1 MAEDMSWRHPGRHP
15 GRGLSRDRGRGVRR
29 AGVITVCVAALLV
42 MPACN
47 RNKKRKPPPTPRQ
60 SSQIVVRDTPS
71 ALRGTVGAEASLQ
84 GVEPT
89 LVSGIGFVVNLN
101 GTGGLTMP
109 EQFAAHLEREMGL
122 QGITASN
129 QAGGP
134 GIAGR
139 SPRQLLNDP
148 NTAAVIIQ
156 AAVPPGATKGDTFD
170 VYVRAIN
177 ATSLEGGRLWTT
189 QLRVG
194 PPSAYGDPQAL
205 ILGRASGP
213 IFLNPF
219 AEPGSADG
227 VQRTVGRV
235 LDGGRVGESTML
247 NVVLDNPSHQRA
259 RQIASAINSAFPRGP
274 GDPEQ
279 IARGRD
285 DHLVQVAIPFRYR
298 ERRREFVE
306 LIRHLPIDQSYP
318 EVYARRFSQ
327 SLVNEPYLS
336 GNMSYCLE
344 ALGDR
349 AKPFLTELY
358 EAPEMAPRLAALRA
372 GAALNDPKAVR
383 PLIDIALRGPEN
395 QRADAVMLLSMID
408 GGPIIE
414 ETLRSLLSS
423 PVLSVRVEAYEGMM
437 QRAVAVQKRR
447 LALAQLRAR
456 DDMISSSAAAVTVSQ
471 IDTLA
476 KAFVPGGGMHGVS
489 RELIEGKF
497 FLDRVPY
504 GEPLIYVSQQ
514 GEPRI
519 VLFGEKAD
527 LTSPVLMSAWSDRFL
542 MASDA
547 PGDPIRLY
555 YRSPNNLRSSSF
567 GSVPADLD
575 EFIRFLAKSSSASD
589 PKPGLGL
596 GYAEIVGLLFELSQ
610 GKATRAAFATEN
622 DRLLAQ
628 LLETV
633 ASEDIEVRP
642 EAPGGDITL
651 VSADDPRQ
659 QVVDRSQTGMR
670 ERRSLLVPVNPVPDA
685 PLPPGVQREE
695 EFRRRQEEQ
704 RRQSGSGDA
713 AETSGVPARRE

>member
-1 MAEDMSWRHPGRHP
+1 MTDAMSWFS
-15 GRGLSRDRGRGVRR
+15 RGLDLAWDHRR
-29 AGVITVCVAALLV
+29 SVERTGVIVVCVAALLV

-47 RNKKRKPPPTPRQ
+47 RNKKRKPPPSPRQ

-71 ALRGTVGAEASLQ
+71 ALRGTIGAEASLQ

-89 LVSGIGFVVNLN
+89 LVSGIGFVVGLN

-122 QGITASN
+122 QGITSSN

-139 SPRQLLNDP
+139 SPRQLLSDP
-148 NTAAVIIQ
+148 NTAAVVIQ
-156 AAVPPGATKGDTFD
+156 AAVPPGANKGDTFD
-170 VYVRAIN
+170 IYVRAIN

-219 AEPGSADG
+219 AEPGSVEG

-235 LDGGRVGESTML
+235 LDGGRITEATVI

-259 RQIASAINSAFPRGP
+259 RQIASAINSSFPRGP

-285 DHLVQVAIPFRYR
+285 DHLVQVSIPFRYR

-327 SLVNEPYLS
+327 SLINEPYLS

-344 ALGDR
+344 ALGER

-372 GAALNDPKAVR
+372 GASLNDPKAVR
-383 PLIDIALRGPEN
+383 PLIEIATRGPEN
-395 QRADAVMLLSMID
+395 QRADAVSLLSMID

-423 PVLSVRVEAYEGMM
+423 PVLSVRVEAYEGLM

-456 DDMISSSAAAVTVSQ
+456 DNMISSSAAAATASQ

-476 KAFVPGGGMHGVS
+476 KAFVPGGGLHGVS

-519 VLFGEKAD
+519 VLFGESTE
-527 LTSPVLMSAWSDRFL
+527 LVSPVLMSAWSDRL
-542 MASDA
+542 LIASDA
-547 PGDPIRLY
+547 PGEPVRLY
-555 YRSPNNLRSSSF
+555 YRHPNNLRSSNF
-567 GSVPADLD
+567 GSVPTDLD
-575 EFIRFLAKSSSASD
+575 GFIRFLAKSSSNAD

-596 GYAEIVGLLFELSQ
+596 GYAEIVGLLFELNR

-633 ASEDIEVRP
+633 TSEDIEIRP

-670 ERRSLLVPVNPVPDA
+670 ERRSLLVPVNPVADA

-695 EFRRRQEEQ
+695 EFRRRQEQ
-704 RRQSGSGDA
+704 QQQSGTGG
-713 AETSGVPARRE
+713 ETSSVPARRE

>member
-1 MAEDMSWRHPGRHP
+1 MADGMAGWC
-15 GRGLSRDRGRGVRR
+15 RGRDARR
-29 AGVITVCVAALLV
+29 AGVVGLCVAAVLAT
-42 MPACN
+42 PACN
-47 RNKKRKPPPTPRQ
+47 RNKRDEPKPTPRQ
-60 SSQIVVRDTPS
+60 AEQIVVRDVPS
-71 ALRGTVGAEASLQ
+71 ALRGTIGAEASLQ
-84 GVEPT
+84 GVEAT
-89 LVSGIGFVVNLN
+89 LVSGIGFVVGLN

-139 SPRQLLNDP
+139 SPRQLLSDP

-156 AAVPPGATKGDTFD
+156 AAVPPGATDGDTFD
-170 VYVRAIN
+170 IYVRAIN

-194 PPSAYGDPQAL
+194 PPSAFGDPQAL
-205 ILGRASGP
+205 VLGRASGP

-219 AEPGSADG
+219 AEPGSTDG

-235 LDGGRVGESTML
+235 LDGGRVTESTVI
-247 NVVLDNPSHQRA
+247 NVLLDNPSHQRA

-285 DHLVQVAIPFRYR
+285 EQLVQVTIPFRYR
-298 ERRREFVE
+298 ERRLEFVE
-306 LIRHLPIDQSYP
+306 LVRHLPIDQSYP

-336 GNMSYCLE
+336 GNMSYSLE
-344 ALGDR
+344 ALGER
-349 AKPFLTELY
+349 AKPFLAELY
-358 EAPEMAPRLAALRA
+358 ESPELAPRLAALRA
-372 GAALNDPKAVR
+372 GASLNDPKAVR
-383 PLIDIALRGPEN
+383 PLIEIATSGPEN
-395 QRADAVMLLSMID
+395 QRADAVMLLSQID
-408 GGPIIE
+408 GGPMIE

-423 PVLSVRVEAYEGMM
+423 PVLSVRVEAYEGLME
-437 QRAVAVQKRR
+437 RAVAVQKRR

-456 DDMISSSAAAVTVSQ
+456 DEIAAMPSVTISQ

-476 KAFVPGGGMHGVS
+476 RAFVPGGGMHGVS

-497 FLDRVPY
+497 FLDRVPF

-519 VLFGEKAD
+519 VLFGEQSELA
-527 LTSPVLMSAWSDRFL
+527 SPVLMSAWSDRL
-542 MASDA
+542 MMASDA

-555 YRSPNNLRSSSF
+555 YRSQDDLRSASF
-567 GSVPADLD
+567 ESVPRDL
-575 EFIRFLAKSSSASD
+575 EGFIRFLAKSPSTVD
-589 PKPGLGL
+589 PRPGLGL
-596 GYAEIVGLLFELSQ
+596 GYAEIVGLMYELHR
-610 GKATRAAFATEN
+610 GGATLASFATEN

-633 ASEDIEVRP
+633 ASEEIEVRP
-642 EAPGGDITL
+642 EAPGGEITL
-651 VSADDPRQ
+651 ISADDPRQ
-659 QVVDRSQTGMR
+659 EVVDRSQTGIK
-670 ERRSLLVPVNPVPDA
+670 ERRTLLVPVNPVPDA

-695 EFRRRQEEQ
+695 EFRRRMEEQ
-704 RRQSGSGDA
+704 QQRSDPAPAGSD
-713 AETSGVPARRE
+713 VPARRE

>member
-1 MAEDMSWRHPGRHP
+1 MADAMAWLGRRT
-15 GRGLSRDRGRGVRR
+15 GLRRGVVWGLGVCLVAGGSGCNRDRRQ
-29 AGVITVCVAALLV
+29 
-42 MPACN
+42 
-47 RNKKRKPPPTPRQ
+47 PPPTPRQ
-60 SSQIVVRDTPS
+60 AQQIVVRDVPS
-71 ALRGTVGAEASLQ
+71 ALRGTIGAEASLQ
-84 GVEPT
+84 GVEAT
-89 LVSGIGFVVNLN
+89 LVSGIGFVVGLN

-139 SPRQLLNDP
+139 SPRQLLSDP

-156 AAVPPGATKGDTFD
+156 AAVPPGATEGDTFD

-194 PPSAYGDPQAL
+194 PPSAFGDPQAL
-205 ILGRASGP
+205 VLGRAGGP

-219 AEPGSADG
+219 AEPGSTDG

-235 LDGGRVGESTML
+235 LDGGRVTESTVI

-274 GDPEQ
+274 GDPDQ

-285 DHLVQVAIPFRYR
+285 EQLVQVTIPFRYR
-298 ERRREFVE
+298 DRRDEFVE
-306 LIRHLPIDQSYP
+306 LIRHLPIDQSFP
-318 EVYARRFSQ
+318 EVFARRFSQ

-336 GNMSYCLE
+336 GNMSYSLE
-344 ALGDR
+344 SLGER
-349 AKPFLTELY
+349 AKPFLAELY
-358 EAPEMAPRLAALRA
+358 EAPELAPRLAALRA
-372 GAALNDPKAVR
+372 GASLNDPRAVR
-383 PLIDIALRGPEN
+383 PLVDLALRGPEN
-395 QRADAVMLLSMID
+395 HRADAVMLLAQID

-423 PVLSVRVEAYEGMM
+423 PVLSVRVEAYEGLME
-437 QRAVAVQKRR
+437 RAVAVQKRR

-456 DDMISSSAAAVTVSQ
+456 DDAAARPSVTPSQ

-476 KAFVPGGGMHGVS
+476 RAFVPGGGMHGVS

-497 FLDRVPY
+497 FLDRVPF
-504 GEPLIYVSQQ
+504 GDPLIYVSQQ

-519 VLFGEKAD
+519 VLFGEDAE
-527 LTSPVLMSAWSDRFL
+527 LVTPVLMSAWSERL
-542 MASDA
+542 IMASDA

-555 YRSPNNLRSSSF
+555 YRSQNDLRSVTF
-567 GSVPADLD
+567 DAVPQDL
-575 EFIRFLAKSSSASD
+575 EGFVRFLAASPSGAD
-589 PKPGLGL
+589 PRPGLGL
-596 GYAEIVGLLFELSQ
+596 GYAEIVGLLYELNR
-610 GKATRAAFATEN
+610 GGATRAAFATEN

-633 ASEDIEVRP
+633 ASEEIEVRP

-651 VSADDPRQ
+651 ISADDPRQ
-659 QVVDRSQTGMR
+659 QVVDRSQTGMPQ
-670 ERRSLLVPVNPVPDA
+670 RRTLLVPVNPVPDA

-695 EFRRRQEEQ
+695 ELRRRIEEQ
-704 RRQSGSGDA
+704 QRAEPAGSGA
-713 AETSGVPARRE
+713 GVPARRE

>member
-1 MAEDMSWRHPGRHP
+1 MADGMAGWC
-15 GRGLSRDRGRGVRR
+15 RGRNARR
-29 AGVITVCVAALLV
+29 AGVVGLCLAAVLVA
-42 MPACN
+42 PACN
-47 RNKKRKPPPTPRQ
+47 RNKRNTPKPTPRQ
-60 SSQIVVRDTPS
+60 AEQIVVRDVPS
-71 ALRGTVGAEASLQ
+71 ALRGTIGAEASLQ
-84 GVEPT
+84 GVEAT
-89 LVSGIGFVVNLN
+89 LVSGIGFVVGLN

-122 QGITASN
+122 QGIASSN

-139 SPRQLLNDP
+139 SPRQLLRDP

-156 AAVPPGATKGDTFD
+156 AAVPPGATDGDTFD
-170 VYVRAIN
+170 IYVRAIN

-205 ILGRASGP
+205 VLGRASGP

-219 AEPGSADG
+219 AEPGSTDG

-235 LDGGRVGESTML
+235 LDGGRVTESTVI
-247 NVVLDNPSHQRA
+247 NVMLDNPSHQRA

-285 DHLVQVAIPFRYR
+285 EQLVQVTIPFRYR
-298 ERRREFVE
+298 ERRLEFVE
-306 LIRHLPIDQSYP
+306 LVRHLPIDQSYP
-318 EVYARRFSQ
+318 EVFARRFSQ

-336 GNMSYCLE
+336 GNMSYSLE
-344 ALGDR
+344 ALGER
-349 AKPFLTELY
+349 AKPFLAELY
-358 EAPEMAPRLAALRA
+358 EAPELAPRLAALRA

-383 PLIDIALRGPEN
+383 PLVDLALNGPEN
-395 QRADAVMLLSMID
+395 QRTDAVMLLAQID

-414 ETLRSLLSS
+414 ETLRTLLSS
-423 PVLSVRVEAYEGMM
+423 PVLSVRVEAYEGLME
-437 QRAVAVQKRR
+437 RAVAVQKRR

-456 DDMISSSAAAVTVSQ
+456 DEIAAQPTVTISQ

-476 KAFVPGGGMHGVS
+476 RAFVPGGGMHGVS

-497 FLDRVPY
+497 FLDRVPF

-519 VLFGEKAD
+519 VLFGEQAE
-527 LTSPVLMSAWSDRFL
+527 LASPVLMSAWSDRL
-542 MASDA
+542 IMASDA

-555 YRSPNNLRSSSF
+555 FRSQNDLRSVSF
-567 GSVPADLD
+567 DSVPQDM
-575 EFIRFLAKSSSASD
+575 EGFVRFLAKSSSTAD
-589 PKPGLGL
+589 PRPGLGL
-596 GYAEIVGLLFELSQ
+596 GYAEIVGLLFELHR
-610 GKATRAAFATEN
+610 GGATLASFATEN

-642 EAPGGDITL
+642 EAPGGEITL
-651 VSADDPRQ
+651 ISADDPRQ
-659 QVVDRSQTGMR
+659 QVVDRSQTGMK
-670 ERRSLLVPVNPVPDA
+670 ERRTLLVPVNPVPDA

-695 EFRRRQEEQ
+695 EFRRRIEEQ
-704 RRQSGSGDA
+704 ERQSQAGPEG
-713 AETSGVPARRE
+713 SGVPARQE